1 MGTRDDRTHGDR
13 DDRPQVRDCGQRS
26 WLLHTMQI
34 PFTHNPYPTVGVEL
48 ELHVIDAAT
57 GDLVNASVE
66 ILEELGEG
74 TPSGEHPKAKHE
86 LFQSTIEI
94 ITGVCR
100 TPAEATADLAATL
113 AEVRAAAARRGLT
126 VISSGTHPFA
136 LARDQVVTPNPRYHA
151 LVEEMQWAARR
162 LLICGTHVHVGVP
175 SGEHAIAIVNEVLR
189 HLPLFLILSAS
200 SPFLERED
208 TGLASSRSKVFE
220 SMPTAGLPPKLD
232 DWADFE
238 AFMQTLIA
246 SGSIESVREVWWDV
260 RPHPDFGTVE
270 LRMCDAVSTLREVQA
285 IAGLAQTLVAHVI
298 DQIDAGTLQPPL
310 REWAVRE
317 NRWLAARHGA
327 EALLIVD
334 DHGGRRPACELL
346 AELVAVLQPTAA
358 RLGTTDDLADAL
370 RLWEI
375 GPGYQRQRKI
385 TSAGGTLADVVTSL
399 VRELEHGEPE

>member
-1 MGTRDDRTHGDR
+1 
-13 DDRPQVRDCGQRS
+13 
-26 WLLHTMQI
+26 MQI

-66 ILEELGEG
+66 ILQELGEG
-74 TPSGEHPKAKHE
+74 HPSGEHPKAKHE

-175 SGEHAIAIVNEVLR
+175 SGEHAIAVVNEVLR

-232 DWADFE
+232 DWGDFE

-270 LRMCDAVSTLREVQA
+270 LRMCDAVSTLREVRA
-285 IAGLAQTLVAHVI
+285 IAGLAQTLVAHVV
-298 DQIDAGTLQPPL
+298 DEIDAGTLQPPL

-327 EALLIVD
+327 DASLIVD
-334 DHGGRRPACELL
+334 DHGERRPACELL
-346 AELVAVLQPTAA
+346 TELVAVLQPTAE
-358 RLGTTDDLADAL
+358 RLGTTEDLADAL

-375 GPGYQRQRKI
+375 GPGYRRQRQI
-385 TSAGGTLADVVTSL
+385 TGAGGTLADVVSSL
-399 VRELEHGEPE
+399 VRELDTGEPE

>member
-1 MGTRDDRTHGDR
+1 
-13 DDRPQVRDCGQRS
+13 
-26 WLLHTMQI
+26 MQI

-48 ELHVIDAAT
+48 ELHVIDAVS
-57 GDLVNASVE
+57 GDLVNAAVE
-66 ILEELGEG
+66 ILEELGRG
-74 TPSGEHPKAKHE
+74 HPAGEHPKAKHE

-94 ITGVCR
+94 ITSVCR
-100 TPAEATADLAATL
+100 TPAEVTADLAGTL
-113 AEVRAAAARRGLT
+113 AEVRSAAERRGLT
-126 VISSGTHPFA
+126 LISSGTHPFA
-136 LARDQVVTPNPRYHA
+136 LARDQAVTPNVRYHA

-175 SGEHAIAIVNEVLR
+175 SGEHAIAVVNEVLR
-189 HLPLFLILSAS
+189 HLPLFLILSSS

-220 SMPTAGLPPKLD
+220 SLPTAGLPPKLE
-232 DWADFE
+232 DWGDFE

-285 IAGLAQTLVAHVI
+285 IAALGQTLVAHVI
-298 DQIDAGTLQPPL
+298 DQIDRGTLQEPM

-327 EALLIVD
+327 DASLIVD
-334 DHGGRRPACELL
+334 DRGERRPAGDLL
-346 AELVAVLQPTAA
+346 ADLVGVLQPTAE
-358 RLGTTDDLADAL
+358 RLGTTEELDDVL
-370 RLWEI
+370 RVFSI
-375 GPGYQRQRKI
+375 GPGYQRQRRI
-385 TSAGGTLADVVTSL
+385 TTAGGSLADVVSSL
-399 VRELEHGEPE
+399 ARQLETGEPE